1 MFQWYDR
8 YNVGHNEIDADHR
21 YLFKLINEFH
31 DALTAGLG
39 TERIATTLESLVAYT
54 RFHFSREENHMLAR
68 GYDGYRGHKQLHDKL
83 IRDLEELRGRFQ
95 AGDAM
100 VGIELSTFLTDWL
113 INHIMRTD
121 IKLAAFLGA

>member
-8 YNVGHNEIDADHR
+8 YNVGHAEIDTDHQ
-21 YLFKLINEFH
+21 YLFNLINEFH
-31 DALTAGLG
+31 DALTGGLAA
-39 TERIATTLESLVAYT
+39 ERIATTLESLVSYT
-54 RFHFSREENHMLAR
+54 RFHFSREENHMLKR

-83 IRDLEELRGRFQ
+83 ISDLEDLRRRFE

-113 INHIMRTD
+113 ISHIMRTD
-121 IKLAAFLGA
+121 IKLAAFLKS